1 MMKNLA
7 LAIAPTFIVWLVT
20 LWWIIIACAVYN
32 MDSDFDYRQK
42 KHQDLMELCEM
53 IGSSP
58 RSYDHSDLTCV
69 NGLVIDYT
77 TGGK

>member
-1 MMKNLA
+1 VRGEEGDFLCG
-7 LAIAPTFIVWLVT
+7 FIVAST
-20 LWWIIIACAVYN
+20 LWWIIIACAGYN

-58 RSYDHSDLTCV
+58 RSYDNSDLTCV